1 LALNSS
7 AICVLV
13 CLIAI
18 TGFISTPFVFFSV
31 YAGNGQVLSGIPIIG
46 ESSEL
51 SQPNVENPP
60 DSINFEPKF

>member
-1 LALNSS
+1 
-7 AICVLV
+7 
-13 CLIAI
+13 LIAI
-18 TGFISTPFVFFSV
+18 TAFIASPFVFFSV